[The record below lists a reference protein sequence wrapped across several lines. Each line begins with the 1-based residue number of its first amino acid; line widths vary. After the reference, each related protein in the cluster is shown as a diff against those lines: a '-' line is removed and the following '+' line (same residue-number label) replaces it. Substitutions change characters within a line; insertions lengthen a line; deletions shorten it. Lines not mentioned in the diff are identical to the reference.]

1 MRDTPGLE
9 AAVDTN
15 RWWVLAVVVAAQFMF
30 VLDAFIV
37 NVAIPSIRADLDAGP
52 GAIEAVLVI
61 YQLAYASLV
70 ITGGRLGDIHGR
82 KRMFLL
88 GLLGFT
94 AASLWCGC
102 AHSAGEL
109 VAARLVQGATAALMS
124 PQVLATIHTLFPD
137 AARSRAFGVFG
148 IALGLGGG
156 LGFVL
161 GGWLVTL
168 DLGGLGWRLVFFV
181 NGPVGVAIAIAAWRL
196 MPTGMTHPGLRLDL
210 AGAAILFLALGA
222 LIGPVLAGQDAG
234 WPWWLLAVEAAGVVL
249 LQRFVRL
256 EQWITWHGGSPLVD
270 LALLADPVFRRGL
283 LAACCLFGGNIS
295 FYLLMTFYLQG
306 ALAATPLDAGLS
318 MLPLTLAFVVA
329 SRHGARLVAR
339 LGASALIRGC
349 GVQLA
354 GLVATAAVAGWQ
366 ATPGL
371 VTLAVPLA
379 VFGYGQGLV
388 MAPLF
393 GSVLAGVRH
402 SHAGAGSGI
411 LNTAQQAAN
420 GIGVALVGAVYVL
433 VLGWDGSRTALLV
446 ALAVLAGT
454 VGLTAWFL
462 VLMRRAAGRGGTS
475 G

>member
-102 AHSAGEL
+102 AHSSGEL

-181 NGPVGVAIAIAAWRL
+181 NGPVGVAIAVAAWRL
-196 MPTGMTHPGLRLDL
+196 MPTGVTRPGLRLDL

-283 LAACCLFGGNIS
+283 LAAC
-295 FYLLMTFYLQG
+295 
-306 ALAATPLDAGLS
+306 
-318 MLPLTLAFVVA
+318 
-329 SRHGARLVAR
+329 
-339 LGASALIRGC
+339 
-349 GVQLA
+349 
-354 GLVATAAVAGWQ
+354 
-366 ATPGL
+366 
-371 VTLAVPLA
+371 
-379 VFGYGQGLV
+379 
-388 MAPLF
+388 AP
-393 GSVLAGVRH
+393 
-402 SHAGAGSGI
+402 
-411 LNTAQQAAN
+411 
-420 GIGVALVGAVYVL
+420 
-433 VLGWDGSRTALLV
+433 
-446 ALAVLAGT
+446 
-454 VGLTAWFL
+454 
-462 VLMRRAAGRGGTS
+462 
-475 G
+475 